1 MSAPASIRPN
11 SQSRHVEPES
21 CPWPPIGN
29 RVDPQ
34 VSADDMKAKMAALDV
49 WNRDYSGTGNH
60 QPHFLGGDAMTATAT
75 P

>member
-34 VSADDMKAKMAALDV
+34 ASADDMKAKMAALDV
-49 WNRDYSGTGNH
+49 WNRDYSG
-60 QPHFLGGDAMTATAT
+60 PATINRISWEAT